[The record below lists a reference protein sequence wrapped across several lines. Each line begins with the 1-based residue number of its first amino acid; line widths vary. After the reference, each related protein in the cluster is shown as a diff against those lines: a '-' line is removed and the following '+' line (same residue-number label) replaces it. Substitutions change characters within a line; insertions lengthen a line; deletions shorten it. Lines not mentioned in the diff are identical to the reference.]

1 MSKFGY
7 AVVIAEIEKAFANT
21 NFRSK
26 DCYICSNGNAYLID
40 GSAGDMN
47 LNYTPAQP
55 LENVTLKYE
64 GKT

>member
-1 MSKFGY
+1 MPSL
-7 AVVIAEIEKAFANT
+7 IT

-26 DCYICSNGNAYLID
+26 GCYIFSNGTAYLID

-47 LNYTPAQP
+47 LNYAPAQP

-64 GKT
+64 GNTQ